1 MWIFLYFALTSLAT
15 VEIVSA
21 VLHLR
26 QKGLNLPQS
35 HRLTRMSR
43 LLHPPSLKVRLGLCT
58 VAKTW
63 QLRSISEMAHLF
75 HALKIAGF
83 HNQSPLLTM
92 VQINESGQTNNSD
105 WQSSFFS
112 AKVLLVK
119 EREKEEENMNC
130 VIYTSHIYPSSIFDN
145 TSNEEKLICNFAKT
159 NTNKKSSCL
168 SICQVSEALLWILHV
183 SMVQ

>member
-1 MWIFLYFALTSLAT
+1 MWIFLYFALTSVAT

-35 HRLTRMSR
+35 HRL
-43 LLHPPSLKVRLGLCT
+43 LHPPSLKVRLGLCT

-63 QLRSISEMAHLF
+63 QVRSISEMALLF

-92 VQINESGQTNNSD
+92 VQVNESGQTNNSD
-105 WQSSFFS
+105 WQSSFLS

-119 EREKEEENMNC
+119 ERKKEEENMNC
-130 VIYTSHIYPSSIFDN
+130 VIHTSHQYYQYQYYQSHS
-145 TSNEEKLICNFAKT
+145 
-159 NTNKKSSCL
+159 
-168 SICQVSEALLWILHV
+168 LLTYKYDRIKRKPFV
-183 SMVQ
+183 DFR